1 MHRVI
6 ASSSHASIAE
16 LERLRRS
23 GMQVDAV
30 DECGLTCLFMAA
42 AGGEREVCEW
52 LVAHGADVD
61 ARNPEDGR
69 SPLHAACAAGHVA
82 VAAQLLSVATGEA
95 PARAP
100 ARPSGPWRVAPARPA
115 PAAAPRPHWRAPL
128 RYVRNAVRA
137 LAF

>member
-82 VAAQLLSVATGEA
+82 VAAQLLSAGASSTARDAEGLT
-95 PARAP
+95 PAELA
-100 ARPSGPWRVAPARPA
+100 
-115 PAAAPRPHWRAPL
+115 H
-128 RYVRNAVRA
+128 RA
-137 LAF
+137 LHLDVVRVFVDHSRQELRAAKTK